1 VGPGLDAPVGSAFL
15 LDLANW
21 PIRPAYEIYNAK
33 VGGVSSPEKAKDVSP
48 TKKLLPSSQF
58 PLSFFT
64 GSTQITILYF
74 HYGE

>member
-1 VGPGLDAPVGSAFL
+1 MPNLGSVSLPFL
-15 LDLANW
+15 RMRPYG